1 MLQVETA
8 VDQAVYL
15 TAGWIP
21 FRLESFASSEYLI
34 LALLWEGPGIAIEGV
49 NRSYLSPVVM

>member
-1 MLQVETA
+1 MLQVLEA

-21 FRLESFASSEYLI
+21 FRLDSFASSEYL
-34 LALLWEGPGIAIEGV
+34 LMVLQWEGPGLARGGIT
-49 NRSYLSPVVM
+49 SDYLSPVVM